1 MTEQPGVFIRVTK
14 FEVSIWPDDLR
25 EQMSSALDA
34 VTWAIT
40 VEERGPN
47 RWAVLRGSACLGA
60 DGKWEYEPRP
70 SERSADWL
78 TSHRFPLEEA
88 KALAA
93 RHAAGVTINGR
104 TAVEILARHRPQD

>member
-1 MTEQPGVFIRVTK
+1 MTEPPEVFIRVTT

-34 VTWAIT
+34 ATWAIT

-60 DGKWEYEPRP
+60 DGTWEHEPRP
-70 SERSADWL
+70 SSREDDWL

-88 KALAA
+88 QRLAA
-93 RHAAGVTINGR
+93 QHAAGVTINGK
-104 TAVEILARHRPQD
+104 TAVEILARHRAQT